1 MSKEIEKDKKLT
13 QEFGRNWG
21 EIATG
26 TYDWKYRQKEAEVM
40 KKLTRQDLE
49 EVLSQV
55 VKQGGNQRR
64 VLTTQVFSQAD
75 TKGFAKMG
83 RLEKEGTL
91 IASTQEF
98 QAQMSFF
105 DPIRGDPGS
114 LA

>member
-1 MSKEIEKDKKLT
+1 
-13 QEFGRNWG
+13 
-21 EIATG
+21 
-26 TYDWKYRQKEAEVM
+26 M

-49 EVLSQV
+49 EVLSHV
-55 VKQGGNQRR
+55 VKQGGNQQR

-75 TKGFAKMG
+75 TKGFAKMR
-83 RLEKEGTL
+83 RLEKERTL
-91 IASTQEF
+91 TASTQEF